1 MRMYYVDSFRRHR
14 IYKLKVKIGIALGAI
29 LIIVLIVMDMGDTYL
44 EGYYPT
50 LQQAF
55 WRYQGNG
62 GFRMR
67 EIIFIDEHEDSVTVR
82 HRAGSTIR
90 VSHFV
95 RRVEGDEVFFKCVG
109 ITTGG
114 IPLNSDQE
122 SIDQFHGLISRVN
135 HFSGRPVRAED
146 LLYTNLHRRPLYG
159 ISTDP
164 LIYNLRINGYAPD
177 HVMVSTVRRANP
189 RFGEEGDY
197 TTIYFWYFADFDWSF
212 ADDGFD
218 PKDIVITFD

>member
-29 LIIVLIVMDMGDTYL
+29 LIIVLIVMDMGNTHL

-50 LQQAF
+50 IQQAF
-55 WRYQGNG
+55 WRYQGNQG
-62 GFRMR
+62 ARMR

-82 HRAGSTIR
+82 HWTGRTIS
-90 VSHFV
+90 VSHFI

-114 IPLNSDQE
+114 MNVNSDQE
-122 SIDQFHGLISRVN
+122 SINQFHGQISRISP
-135 HFSGRPVRAED
+135 FSGRPVRAED
-146 LLYTNLHRRPLYG
+146 LLYTNFRRRPLYG
-159 ISTDP
+159 ISSDP

-177 HVMVSTVRRANP
+177 YVMVSTVRRSVPAL
-189 RFGEEGDY
+189 GEEGEY

-218 PKDIVITFD
+218 PEDIVITFD